1 MCNKKQYET
10 SHIGKDNDLKKSFF
24 AFRKYF
30 CAFVYKFML
39 TFFLYMESYFKL
51 YVKIIEINLKM
62 VQHIG
67 IRVTL
72 RVHEVVKYMSFLTKK
87 RTSTATHK
95 ISCVA
100 KTMLFLFVLSLS
112 FFNVTH
118 VQAAS
123 PPCGCLPGTCAESD
137 CNAAVNSIRNF
148 HDRLR
153 QNTRDEF
160 DDDLEAYQEWLT
172 EDLYEGQVG
181 PAMQS
186 MSSQM
191 AAVAMYYI
199 QAIGMFLDAQTQMET
214 QRLFRE
220 LQYEA
225 HQDYVPS
232 DDFCWFGSNVKS
244 LAGSQNKSHY
254 NSLALSQFNL
264 TRQVGSFGMAGA
276 DSVMHDYQMRWNQ
289 FVDTY
294 CNPRDNNFQ
303 RALISGPSS
312 NFSGLRMACD
322 RDGPGGSDDTGAI
335 DRSRFN
341 IDISYTRL
349 IEDPKT
355 LEIDFTDDEL
365 EVTRF
370 PEDAI
375 YSTTGPIYEPGNEED
390 VISMARNLY
399 GHRVPSRL
407 LTDAVLETSIAQ
419 KLFLGLRSVIAKRSV
434 AQASFNA
441 IVGLKSSGTTHE
453 LGGSTAGVV
462 GTIALAPLQTR
473 RFLGAIVRELMPA
486 VPGATAGNILEYIGY
501 SPSYF
506 SQLEI
511 LSKRIYQ
518 NPDFYA
524 NLYDTPANVSRKKVA
539 MKAIE
544 LMVDREIYESQLRRE
559 MSISVLLASKLRAVH
574 RQANKGLKVTGN
586 PQD

>member
-1 MCNKKQYET
+1 M
-10 SHIGKDNDLKKSFF
+10 SFF
-24 AFRKYF
+24 YKTRTPKVTRKF
-30 CAFVYKFML
+30 
-39 TFFLYMESYFKL
+39 
-51 YVKIIEINLKM
+51 
-62 VQHIG
+62 
-67 IRVTL
+67 
-72 RVHEVVKYMSFLTKK
+72 
-87 RTSTATHK
+87 
-95 ISCVA
+95 SCVL
-100 KTMLFLFVLSLS
+100 KIVFVFLLFVSHGQVA
-112 FFNVTH
+112 N
-118 VQAAS
+118 AAVF
-123 PPCGCLPGTCAESD
+123 PCACQPDSCRQSD
-137 CNAAVNSIRNF
+137 CNGAVNAIRNY
-148 HDRLR
+148 HQTLR
-153 QNTRDEF
+153 TNTQNEF
-160 DDDLEAYQEWLT
+160 DDDLQAYQDWLA
-172 EDLYEGQVG
+172 EDLYNGQVG

-186 MSSQM
+186 MASQM

-199 QAIGMFLDAQTQMET
+199 QAIGMFLDAQNQMDT

-244 LAGSQNKSHY
+244 LAGSQNKSKF
-254 NSLALSQFNL
+254 NSLALSQIGL
-264 TRQVGSFGMAGA
+264 TRQVGTFAAAGS
-276 DSVMHDYQMRWNQ
+276 DSEFSDYKYRWNQ
-289 FVDTY
+289 FVTTY

-303 RALISGPSS
+303 DALWIGPSS
-312 NFSGLRMACD
+312 DFSGLMAACD
-322 RDGPGGSDDTGAI
+322 HDGPGGGTDVGGE
-335 DRSRFN
+335 DRNRHN
-341 IDISYTRL
+341 IDINYTRL
-349 IEDPKT
+349 IEDAKT

-375 YSTTGPIYEPGNEED
+375 YSVTGPVYEPGHEED
-390 VISMARNLY
+390 VIALAKNLY

-407 LTDAVLETSIAQ
+407 LRDTALETTPAQ
-419 KLFLGLRSVIAKRSV
+419 KLFLGLRSVVAKRSV

-441 IVGLKSSGTTHE
+441 IVGLKSTGTTHE
-453 LGGSTAGVV
+453 LGGTSAGPI

-486 VPGATAGNILEYIGY
+486 VPDLTAGNIFDYIGY

-539 MKAIE
+539 MRAIE

-559 MSISVLLASKLRAVH
+559 MSISVLLASKLRGMH
-574 RQANKGLKVTGN
+574 RQVNKGIKVTDN
-586 PQD
+586 PEE

>member
-1 MCNKKQYET
+1 M
-10 SHIGKDNDLKKSFF
+10 SALVGFF
-24 AFRKYF
+24 SIVA
-30 CAFVYKFML
+30 VP
-39 TFFLYMESYFKL
+39 FFG
-51 YVKIIEINLKM
+51 V
-62 VQHIG
+62 
-67 IRVTL
+67 
-72 RVHEVVKYMSFLTKK
+72 
-87 RTSTATHK
+87 RTA
-95 ISCVA
+95 
-100 KTMLFLFVLSLS
+100 
-112 FFNVTH
+112 
-118 VQAAS
+118 QAAVF
-123 PPCGCLPGTCAESD
+123 PCACQPDSCATSD
-137 CNAAVNSIRNF
+137 CNGAVNAIQNY
-148 HDRLR
+148 HDTLR

-186 MSSQM
+186 MASQM

-199 QAIGMFLDAQTQMET
+199 QAIGMFLDAQNQMDT

-244 LAGSQNKSHY
+244 LAGSQNKSKF
-254 NSLALSQFNL
+254 NALSLSQITL
-264 TRQVGSFGMAGA
+264 TRQVGSFGAAGA
-276 DSVMHDYQMRWNQ
+276 DSEFQDYQVRWNQ

-303 RALISGPSS
+303 RSLISGPSS

-322 RDGPGGSDDTGAI
+322 RDGPGGSDDAGGV
-335 DRSRFN
+335 DRNRFN
-341 IDISYTRL
+341 MDISYTRL

-355 LEIDFTDDEL
+355 LEVDFENLEL
-365 EVTRF
+365 EVTRV

-375 YSTTGPIYEPGNEED
+375 YSTGGPIYEPGHEED
-390 VISMARNLY
+390 VIALAKNLY

-407 LTDAVLETSIAQ
+407 ISDTALETSGAQ

-434 AQASFNA
+434 AQASYNA

-453 LGGSTAGVV
+453 LGGTTAGVV

-486 VPGATAGNILEYIGY
+486 SPDLTAGNIFDYIGY

-518 NPDFYA
+518 NPDFYS

-559 MSISVLLASKLRAVH
+559 MSISVLLASKLRSVH
-574 RQANKGLKVTGN
+574 RQVNKGIKVSDN
-586 PQD
+586 PEN